1 MMMLILST
9 LRAQISH
16 CNSLNPDTPIR
27 SLIFCDSGDQALQ
40 LLFSKPLLI
49 FNLTEIHGVKGTLG
63 QSHGTKIQSD
73 FFHSICISFWHMGL
87 VCTQLHSQNN
97 LSWFYSMVSKLLH
110 KFRLNIKRCL
120 LNESYPILCPNSGNI
135 RLLIGVSLFCYLQRD
150 ICAPETDETRNFETR
165 LRLRLFF
172 FQTRDRD

>member
-1 MMMLILST
+1 MRLATYILYRHMCT
-9 LRAQISH
+9 QISH
-16 CNSLNPDTPIR
+16 CNSLNRDTPIR

-150 ICAPETDETRNFETR
+150 ICELPT
-165 LRLRLFF
+165 
-172 FQTRDRD
+172 